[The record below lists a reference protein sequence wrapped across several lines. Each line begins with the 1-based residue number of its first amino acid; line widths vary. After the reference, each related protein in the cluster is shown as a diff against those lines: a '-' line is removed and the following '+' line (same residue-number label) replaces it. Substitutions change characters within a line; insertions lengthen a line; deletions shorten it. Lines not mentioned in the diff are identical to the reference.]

1 MARIAEQDFSEAD
14 KGERTGRTQ
23 RAISSDEVRLYNLD
37 YDRLLDDG
45 LSARASDILESAR
58 EYVFELVR
66 HVMDRAN
73 QRYGGSTSLGDEIGI
88 RMLRPDDLGMGAN
101 PATGLADSWEFTWVA
116 LAAQDIFGATTPNQV
131 VLGDNAL
138 AEAHLI
144 VAWTTNHP
152 SPKTEAIQASKF
164 GRAMV
169 VQPLPWD
176 VVVDGRGGIK
186 VIEAS
191 PWFAAFPGE
200 NYEIDVNVHTV
211 GTDVLRALGVT
222 TVPGVNLRTM

>member
-1 MARIAEQDFSEAD
+1 MAKIAEQDFSEAD

-23 RAISSDEVRLYNLD
+23 RAISSDEVRLFNLD

-45 LSARASDILESAR
+45 LSARANDILESAR

-73 QRYGGSTSLGDEIGI
+73 QRFGGSTALGDEIGI
-88 RMLRPDDLGMGAN
+88 RMLRPDDEEMAVAV
-101 PATGLADSWEFTWVA
+101 ATGLADSWEFTWVA
-116 LAAQDIFGATTPNQV
+116 IAVQDFFGSAANPVG
-131 VLGDNAL
+131 LGDNAL

-152 SPKTEAIQASKF
+152 SPKTEAIRGNKF

-176 VVVDGRGGIK
+176 IVVDGRGGVK

-200 NYEIDVNVHTV
+200 EYHFDGNVHTI

-222 TVPGVNLRTM
+222 AVPGLNLRAM